1 VEAEA
6 GKRSETKEPK
16 RTQAKQRR
24 GSEVLSQA
32 TKPLEVRKLK
42 SGQDPTFY
50 SESIRSEAKH
60 PTGMRTT
67 EAL

>member
-6 GKRSETKEPK
+6 GKRSKTKEPK

-32 TKPLEVRKLK
+32 TKPLEVRKVK
-42 SGQDPTFY
+42 SGEDPAFY
-50 SESIRSEAKH
+50 PESVRSEAKH
-60 PTGMRTT
+60 PTEMRTT